1 MPFTLRYLM
10 ISASTLRYNDVSK
23 LESHVF
29 FYGLKKGEE
38 TMLEL
43 GEGKNLIIRFNEM
56 SEPNAEG
63 VRTVS
68 FEING
73 VTRDISVVDKKIEET
88 VDKRPKVEKGN
99 VLHAGSPIPG
109 TIGKIQVKAGD
120 HVEKN
125 SLLLTVEAMK
135 METSILSTF
144 AGKVKEVLVR
154 EGDKVQP
161 DDLLIVF
168 ESVDEV
174 AE

>member
-1 MPFTLRYLM
+1 M
-10 ISASTLRYNDVSK
+10 
-23 LESHVF
+23 
-29 FYGLKKGEE
+29 LK
-38 TMLEL
+38 L
-43 GEGKNLIIRFNEM
+43 GEGKNLIIKFNEM

-63 VRTVS
+63 VRTLS

-73 VTRDISVVDKKIEET
+73 VTRDVTVVDKKVEET
-88 VDKRPKVEKGN
+88 VDKHPKADKAN
-99 VLHAGSPIPG
+99 QLHVGSPIPG
-109 TIGKIQVKAGD
+109 TIGKILVKAGD

-144 AGKVKEVLVR
+144 AGTVKEVLVK
-154 EGDKVQP
+154 EGEKVQP

-168 ESVDEV
+168 DSMDKA